1 MNREIKEV
9 VKLLGEID
17 KICKREGIPYYLGP
31 QLTLCCVTG
40 QEVTSPHAG
49 VVYMRAADMERF
61 RLAFEREPQDGR
73 IVESMNN
80 NKRFYGFFLR
90 YTDLNT
96 LCFRLN
102 EGRNYKHPG
111 MGVDILPLRG
121 KQRFRPAHLWTRA
134 QEVGWNELAD
144 YYGDRWSKKRA
155 LCRMAMRLRLI
166 TGRGRLGKSL
176 YRMLCRRMNVENT
189 QEYVVRLKKK
199 TKYFPVETF
208 DETRT
213 VELEG
218 KKFPVP
224 ADTNTYLTRYYGA
237 DYQQKV
243 LPVYTPKVS
252 EMVSARIRYEDYFQ
266 EVGSQKSFIRKR
278 MRTRKKSGR
287 AARRKKYLNWS
298 WNYVKFCAY
307 KIELE
312 KYYLDNKDYIIN
324 LYKNKDYPALEK
336 AFNPYTRAT
345 VKSLKNDEIFI
356 PDEELQHI
364 YLDVL
369 NKAGRTRLK
378 AKIEKFWK

>member
-49 VVYMRAADMERF
+49 VVYMRTADMERF

-224 ADTNTYLTRYYGA
+224 ADINTYLTRYYGA

-287 AARRKKYLNWS
+287 ASRRKKYLNWS

-369 NKAGRTRLK
+369 NKTGRTRLK